1 MINKQ
6 FKDSTFPMLT
16 QSYTS
21 GIYPVHVVLSIYL
34 SLYTAI
40 GPRGHSR
47 QGGRFSLHVIMLLK
61 IPVNSKAHVR
71 MHTCDIFLR
80 VFFMYLFGMWR
91 KKPKIL
97 RRENGNTNCC
107 PYTSFQKLC
116 FSKSHFS
123 ELPQEKYHHNILL

>member
-1 MINKQ
+1 M
-6 FKDSTFPMLT
+6 P
-16 QSYTS
+16 
-21 GIYPVHVVLSIYL
+21 VVLSIYL

-80 VFFMYLFGMWR
+80 VFFMYLFGMWDTSER
-91 KKPKIL
+91 EWEHKLLSIHQLSETVFFKISL
-97 RRENGNTNCC
+97 
-107 PYTSFQKLC
+107 F
-116 FSKSHFS
+116 
-123 ELPQEKYHHNILL
+123 

>member
-6 FKDSTFPMLT
+6 KDSTFPLLT

-21 GIYPVHVVLSIYL
+21 GIYPVPVVLSIYL
-34 SLYTAI
+34 SLYTAT

-80 VFFMYLFGMWR
+80 VFFMNLFGMWR

-123 ELPQEKYHHNILL
+123 ESPQQEKYHHNILL